1 MVPRATFAMKKQL
14 PIILS
19 LGALSLGACKRAPE
33 KAPEPAPKAEAPA
46 AQEKPAPKVEKSP
59 ILSTDVPTPKEVL
72 GSDPRVIKVEARLK
86 KIIVD
91 QLGVTAD
98 KVVLT
103 ADLFKDLGA
112 DSLDA
117 VELVMAC
124 EEEFNLSIRDEDAA
138 KIRTVG
144 DTLKTL
150 IELGA
155 R

>member
-1 MVPRATFAMKKQL
+1 M
-14 PIILS
+14 
-19 LGALSLGACKRAPE
+19 
-33 KAPEPAPKAEAPA
+33 
-46 AQEKPAPKVEKSP
+46 
-59 ILSTDVPTPKEVL
+59 
-72 GSDPRVIKVEARLK
+72 KVEARLK